1 MRRRS
6 RTRRQ
11 GASELHGAQDAEARR
26 GYRAGR
32 RCGRRAGARAVP
44 SRSRPRA
51 EPGRCHRALS
61 PGGDPQKQASNGTAM
76 IASLSGALMVRDA
89 GRIVIETGGV
99 GYEVLI
105 PLSTYYRLPQL
116 GERVALE
123 IRQVVREDAL
133 MLYGFSSATEKR
145 AFDLLMSVQHVGP
158 KLALAILS
166 VLAPEELVA
175 AIGKGDVERIDAVPG
190 VGPKVAER
198 VVRELRDKV
207 ADLKMAAPSTS
218 TSNGHLRPVP
228 DASARPAG
236 PADEAVSALVNLG
249 MKPIEAKRT
258 VDAVIAADGSAAE
271 NSEVIIR
278 KSLAVLL
285 VEK

>member
-1 MRRRS
+1 
-6 RTRRQ
+6 
-11 GASELHGAQDAEARR
+11 
-26 GYRAGR
+26 
-32 RCGRRAGARAVP
+32 
-44 SRSRPRA
+44 
-51 EPGRCHRALS
+51 
-61 PGGDPQKQASNGTAM
+61 M
-76 IASLSGALMVRDA
+76 IATLSGSLTVRDA
-89 GRIVIETGGV
+89 GRIVVETGGV

-116 GERVALE
+116 GERVALM

-133 MLYGFSSATEKR
+133 MLYGFTSITEKR

-175 AIGKGDVERIDAVPG
+175 AIGKGDVERIDGVPG

-218 TSNGHLRPVP
+218 AANGHLHPVP
-228 DASARPAG
+228 DRNITPAG

-249 MKPIEAKRT
+249 MKPVEAKRT
-258 VDAVIAADGSAAE
+258 VDAVIAADAGATQNPE
-271 NSEVIIR
+271 LIIR

-285 VEK
+285 GEK

>member
-1 MRRRS
+1 
-6 RTRRQ
+6 
-11 GASELHGAQDAEARR
+11 
-26 GYRAGR
+26 
-32 RCGRRAGARAVP
+32 
-44 SRSRPRA
+44 
-51 EPGRCHRALS
+51 
-61 PGGDPQKQASNGTAM
+61 M
-76 IASLSGALMVRDA
+76 IATLSGALAVRDA
-89 GRIVIETGGV
+89 GRIVVETGGV

-116 GERVALE
+116 GERVALM

-175 AIGKGDVERIDAVPG
+175 AIEKGDVERIDAVPG

-218 TSNGHLRPVP
+218 ASNGNLRPMP
-228 DASARPAG
+228 DSKAPSG

-258 VDAVIAADGSAAE
+258 VDAVIAADANATLNPE
-271 NSEVIIR
+271 TIIR

-285 VEK
+285 GEK

>member
-1 MRRRS
+1 
-6 RTRRQ
+6 
-11 GASELHGAQDAEARR
+11 
-26 GYRAGR
+26 
-32 RCGRRAGARAVP
+32 
-44 SRSRPRA
+44 
-51 EPGRCHRALS
+51 
-61 PGGDPQKQASNGTAM
+61 M
-76 IASLSGALMVRDA
+76 IATLSGALAVRDA
-89 GRIVIETGGV
+89 GRIVVETGGV

-166 VLAPEELVA
+166 VLAPDELVA
-175 AIGKGDVERIDAVPG
+175 AIGRGDIERIDAVPG

-218 TSNGHLRPVP
+218 ASNGNLHPSP
-228 DASARPAG
+228 DGNGRPAG
-236 PADEAVSALVNLG
+236 PADEAISALVNLG
-249 MKPIEAKRT
+249 MKPVEAKRT
-258 VDAVIAADGSAAE
+258 VDAVIAADAGAPQNPE
-271 NSEVIIR
+271 IIIR

-285 VEK
+285 GEK

>member
-1 MRRRS
+1 
-6 RTRRQ
+6 
-11 GASELHGAQDAEARR
+11 
-26 GYRAGR
+26 
-32 RCGRRAGARAVP
+32 
-44 SRSRPRA
+44 
-51 EPGRCHRALS
+51 
-61 PGGDPQKQASNGTAM
+61 M
-76 IASLSGALMVRDA
+76 IATLTGALAVRDA
-89 GRIVIETGGV
+89 GRIVVETGGV

-116 GERVALE
+116 GDRVALE

-133 MLYGFSSATEKR
+133 TLYGFSSATEKR

-175 AIGKGDVERIDAVPG
+175 AIGKGDVDRIDAVPG

-207 ADLKMAAPSTS
+207 ADLKMAAPST
-218 TSNGHLRPVP
+218 TGPGGYLRPAP
-228 DASARPAG
+228 DGNGRPAG

-249 MKPIEAKRT
+249 MKPVEAKRT
-258 VDAVIAADGSAAE
+258 VDAVIAADAGAAE
-271 NSEVIIR
+271 NPEVIIR

-285 VEK
+285 GEK

>member
-1 MRRRS
+1 
-6 RTRRQ
+6 
-11 GASELHGAQDAEARR
+11 
-26 GYRAGR
+26 
-32 RCGRRAGARAVP
+32 
-44 SRSRPRA
+44 
-51 EPGRCHRALS
+51 
-61 PGGDPQKQASNGTAM
+61 M
-76 IASLSGALMVRDA
+76 IASLSGAIVVRDA
-89 GRIVIETGGV
+89 GRIVVETGGV

-133 MLYGFSSATEKR
+133 TLYGFSSATEKR

-175 AIGKGDVERIDAVPG
+175 AIGRGDIERIDAVPG

-207 ADLKMAAPSTS
+207 ADLKLAAPSTS
-218 TSNGHLRPVP
+218 ASNGNLHPSP
-228 DASARPAG
+228 DGNGRPAG
-236 PADEAVSALVNLG
+236 PADEAISALVNLG
-249 MKPIEAKRT
+249 MKPVEAKRT
-258 VDAVIAADGSAAE
+258 VDAVIAADAGAPQNPE
-271 NSEVIIR
+271 IIIR

-285 VEK
+285 GEK

>member
-1 MRRRS
+1 
-6 RTRRQ
+6 
-11 GASELHGAQDAEARR
+11 
-26 GYRAGR
+26 
-32 RCGRRAGARAVP
+32 
-44 SRSRPRA
+44 
-51 EPGRCHRALS
+51 
-61 PGGDPQKQASNGTAM
+61 M
-76 IASLSGALMVRDA
+76 IASLSGALAVRDA
-89 GRIVIETGGV
+89 GRIVVETGGV

-207 ADLKMAAPSTS
+207 ADLKMAAPSTAAP
-218 TSNGHLRPVP
+218 NGDVRPAP
-228 DASARPAG
+228 DGTARPAG

-249 MKPIEAKRT
+249 MKPVEAKRT
-258 VDAVIAADGSAAE
+258 VDAVVAADAGAAE
-271 NSEVIIR
+271 NPEVIIR
-278 KSLAVLL
+278 RSLTVLL
-285 VEK
+285 GEK

>member
-1 MRRRS
+1 
-6 RTRRQ
+6 
-11 GASELHGAQDAEARR
+11 
-26 GYRAGR
+26 
-32 RCGRRAGARAVP
+32 
-44 SRSRPRA
+44 
-51 EPGRCHRALS
+51 
-61 PGGDPQKQASNGTAM
+61 M
-76 IASLSGALMVRDA
+76 IATLSGALAVRDA
-89 GRIVIETGGV
+89 GRIVVETGGV

-116 GERVALE
+116 GERVALM

-218 TSNGHLRPVP
+218 ASNGDLRPLP
-228 DASARPAG
+228 DSKAPAG

-258 VDAVIAADGSAAE
+258 VDAVMAADTNGTLNPE
-271 NSEVIIR
+271 TIIR

-285 VEK
+285 GEK

>member
-1 MRRRS
+1 
-6 RTRRQ
+6 
-11 GASELHGAQDAEARR
+11 
-26 GYRAGR
+26 
-32 RCGRRAGARAVP
+32 
-44 SRSRPRA
+44 
-51 EPGRCHRALS
+51 
-61 PGGDPQKQASNGTAM
+61 M
-76 IASLSGALMVRDA
+76 IATLSGALAVRDA
-89 GRIVIETGGV
+89 GRIVVETGGV

-116 GERVALE
+116 GDRVALE

-133 MLYGFSSATEKR
+133 TLYGFSSAIEKR

-175 AIGKGDVERIDAVPG
+175 AIGKGDVDRIDAVPG

-207 ADLKMAAPSTS
+207 TDLKLASPSTS
-218 TSNGHLRPVP
+218 APNGHLRPAP
-228 DASARPAG
+228 DGNSRPAG
-236 PADEAVSALVNLG
+236 PADQAVSALVNLG
-249 MKPIEAKRT
+249 MKPVEAKRT
-258 VDAVIAADGSAAE
+258 VDAVVAADASVAE
-271 NSEVIIR
+271 NPEVIIR

>member
-1 MRRRS
+1 
-6 RTRRQ
+6 
-11 GASELHGAQDAEARR
+11 
-26 GYRAGR
+26 
-32 RCGRRAGARAVP
+32 
-44 SRSRPRA
+44 
-51 EPGRCHRALS
+51 
-61 PGGDPQKQASNGTAM
+61 M
-76 IASLSGALMVRDA
+76 IATLSGTLTVRDA
-89 GRIVIETGGV
+89 GRIVVETGGV

-105 PLSTYYRLPQL
+105 PLSTYYRLPQI
-116 GERVALE
+116 GERVALM

-133 MLYGFSSATEKR
+133 MLYGFSNVIEKR

-207 ADLKMAAPSTS
+207 ADLKLEAPSTGA
-218 TSNGHLRPVP
+218 SNGHIRTAP
-228 DASARPAG
+228 DGNGKPAG
-236 PADEAVSALVNLG
+236 PADEAVSALINLG
-249 MKPIEAKRT
+249 MKPVEAKRT
-258 VDAVIAADGSAAE
+258 VDAVIAADAGAAQ
-271 NSEVIIR
+271 NPEVIIR

-285 VEK
+285 GEK

>member
-1 MRRRS
+1 
-6 RTRRQ
+6 
-11 GASELHGAQDAEARR
+11 
-26 GYRAGR
+26 
-32 RCGRRAGARAVP
+32 
-44 SRSRPRA
+44 
-51 EPGRCHRALS
+51 
-61 PGGDPQKQASNGTAM
+61 M
-76 IASLSGALMVRDA
+76 IATLSGALAVRDA
-89 GRIVIETGGV
+89 GRIVVETGGV

-116 GERVALE
+116 GERVALM

-207 ADLKMAAPSTS
+207 ADLKMTAPSTS
-218 TSNGHLRPVP
+218 ASNGNLRSMP
-228 DASARPAG
+228 DSKAPAG

-258 VDAVIAADGSAAE
+258 VDAVIAADAGAAQ
-271 NSEVIIR
+271 NPEVLIR

-285 VEK
+285 GEK